1 MVIKTIPG
9 IMFKKS
15 QTMEGIFEIREYL
28 DGNGSVTANDVV
40 DITKEMEYMAKICGP
55 IDQGSE
61 GQLNVR

>member
-1 MVIKTIPG
+1 
-9 IMFKKS
+9 
-15 QTMEGIFEIREYL
+15 MEGIFEIREYL